1 MKKNY
6 FKSFLIMLML
16 MCSTLTALAV
26 DYALG
31 GFLNGQDVNNYDG
44 NWKFTKSGSNY
55 VLTKTFSKTDNYFWI
70 FDSNG
75 TKYGVDSYTDKNPS
89 TLKQGANEKVGAKGL
104 STSSATTI
112 TFDASTK
119 QISWSTSG
127 GGGTTTS
134 SLYIIGDAAQG
145 WNDASNIPIFVAMTA
160 GTSGEYYYDGLYA
173 DREFKFTSQNN
184 WSDASQT
191 IFNDASADN
200 TKSVGATVSK
210 VKNGNDTN
218 AKVSLEEGYVE
229 PIKFFVNT
237 STKKFWAVATKDV
250 TFDLTASKEDYDTA
264 SAPTDLTLTV
274 SSDEY
279 TTGDFI
285 WSSSTDGKNYTPIS
299 GVTGNTY
306 TLSGDNVPMITTY
319 FKVKRQKT
327 SSASEFLEDFI
338 VISVYQTCGLG
349 TKGKNLF
356 KITFDN
362 NDSLKT
368 LLGPGSRM
376 HYDAM
381 VKGYTYVK
389 APGKINDGQYAIVTE
404 PLYCGYGEGGKDECK
419 DESNVLKCIDDYIKN
434 KENERWYRGFR
445 DHTQKKGGA
454 NPPFG
459 GMLLI
464 NFGNI
469 NSANEESGIAFSKV
483 LSETETVD
491 FAKGSTLT
499 FSAFM
504 ASAAVKEKPNVTFKP
519 INTELNIQF
528 KATGATS
535 WTTVASLK
543 SEVDF
548 DDNWK
553 RFETSWKITDI
564 DGQFR
569 VVIKNNGSTGDGN
582 DLLIDDI
589 SLDLCTPA
597 FPLEFEIVK
606 DGTTTYVSE
615 IEIDSITQKDHFV
628 LRNDNWGSVGE
639 DPCVQLYKVTKD
651 NSGKDKYT
659 SYGSPLTKGT
669 DGYYGGMLSALE
681 AFNDGSDS
689 IELIAVASPNGTC
702 NDYKAEIES
711 GNITSHSFVVFSGST
726 IIYKKRQC
734 TTPIVALSSAEGIC
748 YSAEEMTLPTLSL
761 AFVPL
766 SSQAKYTL
774 KINGEAVLSEIP
786 FDNAKEKQE
795 IDLNTLEYDFNLLD
809 ADGNSLLEKDYKF
822 SFEIN
827 DVYTNE
833 GVVVVGCKVEP
844 TEEVALKITLC
855 ELPKSET
862 PIKKRPGEK
871 YSYNMCKTNVEND
884 TVPFN
889 FLIESANP
897 ADKSG
902 LVWLDYN
909 GNLISKDSL
918 YFFANVEGEDSLKV
932 YNLAPN
938 HEPSDTILVRY
949 RVMDKVISS
958 LTLTPESNEI
968 VIGGRDDKTLNVGI
982 QDGFVYNAVWKAN
995 GKEITVENKGKTQQ
1009 TIEKPYI
1016 DTEYEVVV
1024 TSQCFSDTLRAS
1036 STVIWPTVFT
1046 PYVKDGRNDAFVKD
1060 MNPNFKTQI
1069 FTRFGTKIYES
1080 DNGWDGSVEGSMNGN
1095 AEIAAPG
1102 VYYYVVELPDG
1113 NIKKGTIEVFK
1124 Y

>member
-1 MKKNY
+1 MKKIKTLISIFALLLVLLGASSSAFGAY
-6 FKSFLIMLML
+6 FMKHPW
-16 MCSTLTALAV
+16 
-26 DYALG
+26 G
-31 GFLNGQDVNNYDG
+31 GGNWEWKQLDG
-44 NWKFTKSGSNY
+44 NNQITAAYGENGVNVHTSADDNEAQWIQNPTLVGNPTKGTQCVFKY
-55 VLTKTFSKTDNYFWI
+55 DPASKT
-70 FDSNG
+70 
-75 TKYGVDSYTDKNPS
+75 V
-89 TLKQGANEKVGAKGL
+89 
-104 STSSATTI
+104 TI
-112 TFDASTK
+112 TAAGAPTPSV
-119 QISWSTSG
+119 SG
-127 GGGTTTS
+127 M
-134 SLYIIGDAAQG
+134 YVIGDAVKG
-145 WNDASNIPIFVAMTA
+145 WNDASKNPIFVAMTA

-200 TKSVGATVSK
+200 TKSVGATASK

-237 STKKFWAVATKDV
+237 STKKFWAVATKDI

-264 SAPTDLTLTV
+264 SLLDTLILKV
-274 SSDEY
+274 SVDAA
-279 TTGDFI
+279 TTGDFT
-285 WSSSTDGKNYTPIS
+285 WYSSTDGTNYTQIA
-299 GVTGNTY
+299 GVTGDTY
-306 TLSGDNVPMITTY
+306 TLTGDNVPLQTTY
-319 FKVKRQKT
+319 YKVKRQT
-327 SSASEFLEDFI
+327 TPGTTPEYLEDKI
-338 VISVYQTCGLG
+338 VITVYQTCGLG

-356 KITFDN
+356 KITFDD
-362 NDSLKT
+362 DSKLTT
-368 LLGPGSRM
+368 LLGAGSRM
-376 HYDAM
+376 KYDAM
-381 VKGYTYVK
+381 LSNYQYVE
-389 APGKINDGQYAIVTE
+389 APNKINDGQYAIVTE
-404 PLYCGYGEGGKDECK
+404 PLYCGYGVGGQEECGTDIACIEKRIKDDK
-419 DESNVLKCIDDYIKN
+419 YD
-434 KENERWYRGFR
+434 RWYRGFR

-454 NPPFG
+454 RGPFG

-469 NSANEESGIAFSKV
+469 NASDEESGVAFSRILKDY
-483 LSETETVD
+483 ETAN
-491 FAKGSTLT
+491 FSKGSTLS

-504 ASAAVKEKPNVTFKP
+504 ASAAVKEKPSVTFKP

-543 SEVDF
+543 SDVDF

-659 SYGSPLTKGT
+659 SYGSPLTKGA
-669 DGYYGGMLSALE
+669 DGYYGGTLSALE
-681 AFNDGSDS
+681 AFKDGSDS
-689 IELIAVASPNGTC
+689 IELIAVASSNGTC
-702 NDYKAEIES
+702 DDYKAEIES
-711 GNITSHSFVVFSGST
+711 GNITSHSMVVFSGST

-734 TTPIVALSSAEGIC
+734 TTPVVALSSTEEVC
-748 YSAEEMTLPTLSL
+748 YSEEGMTLPTISL
-761 AFVPL
+761 TFDPL
-766 SSQAKYTL
+766 SSQATYTL
-774 KINGEAVLSEIP
+774 KVNGEAVLSDIL
-786 FDNAKEKQE
+786 FDNAKDKQE

-833 GVVVVGCKVEP
+833 GVVVVGCKEDP

-918 YFFANVEGEDSLKV
+918 YFFANIEGEDSLKV

-1036 STVIWPTVFT
+1036 STVVWPTVFT
-1046 PYVKDGRNDAFVKD
+1046 PYVKDGRNDTFVKD

-1080 DNGWDGSVEGSMNGN
+1080 DNGWDGGVEGSMNGN

>member
-1 MKKNY
+1 MKKITN
-6 FKSFLIMLML
+6 LIRIFAMMVVLMGASSSAFGAYY
-16 MCSTLTALAV
+16 MKHPW
-26 DYALG
+26 G
-31 GFLNGQDVNNYDG
+31 GNGWEWKQLDG
-44 NWKFTKSGSNY
+44 NNKVTAAYGGGGVNVHTSANDNGAQWFGSPTLVGSPTK
-55 VLTKTFSKTDNYFWI
+55 
-70 FDSNG
+70 G
-75 TKYGVDSYTDKNPS
+75 TQCVFEYNPS
-89 TLKQGANEKVGAKGL
+89 SNTV
-104 STSSATTI
+104 TI
-112 TFDASTK
+112 TAV
-119 QISWSTSG
+119 

-134 SLYIIGDAAQG
+134 SLYIIGDAVKG
-145 WNDASNIPIFVAMTA
+145 WNDASKIPIFVAMTS
-160 GTSGEYYYDGLYA
+160 GTSGEYYYDGLFA

-200 TKSVGATVSK
+200 TKSVGATASK

-237 STKKFWAVATKDV
+237 STKKFWAVATKGV
-250 TFDLTASKEDYDTA
+250 NFDLTASKTDYDTA
-264 SAPTDLTLTV
+264 SAPEELTLKVTF
-274 SSDEY
+274 DET

-285 WSSSTDGKNYTPIS
+285 WYKSADGINYTEIA
-299 GVTGNTY
+299 GVTGDTY
-306 TLSGDNVPMITTY
+306 TLTGDDVPMFDTY
-319 FKVKRQKT
+319 FKVKREKADT
-327 SSASEFLEDFI
+327 TTPAPEYLEDT
-338 VISVYQTCGLG
+338 VKISVFQTCGEG
-349 TKGKNLF
+349 TKGSNLF
-356 KITFDN
+356 KITFD
-362 NDSLKT
+362 DDTKLKT

-376 HYDAM
+376 EFDAM
-381 VKGYTYVK
+381 VTGYDFVE
-389 APGKINDGQYAIVTE
+389 APYKINDGQYAIVTE
-404 PLYCGYGEGGKDECK
+404 PLYCGYGTGGKEECGT
-419 DESNVLKCIDDYIKN
+419 DLGCIDERIRNNPND
-434 KENERWYRGFR
+434 RWYRGFR
-445 DHTQKKGGA
+445 DHTQNKGGA

-469 NSANEESGIAFSKV
+469 SATNEESGVAFSRILTSDETKDF
-483 LSETETVD
+483 SEG
-491 FAKGSTLT
+491 ATLT
-499 FSAFM
+499 FSAYM
-504 ASAAVKEKPNVTFKP
+504 ASAAVKEKPNVIFKP
-519 INTELNIQF
+519 INAELKIQF
-528 KATGATS
+528 KAEGASATDP
-535 WTTVASLK
+535 WETVASLE
-543 SEVDF
+543 SQVEF

-553 RFETSWKITDI
+553 RFETSLNLTDTN
-564 DGQFR
+564 GEFR
-569 VVIKNNGSTGDGN
+569 VVIKNNGSTGSGN

-597 FPLEFEIVK
+597 FPLEFELVK
-606 DGTTTYVSE
+606 DGATTYVSE

-628 LRNDNWGSVGE
+628 LRNDNWGSLGE
-639 DPCVQLYKVTKD
+639 DPCVQMYKVTKD
-651 NSGKDKYT
+651 AAGNAKYT
-659 SYGSPLTKGT
+659 SFGAPLTKGSN
-669 DGYYGGMLSALE
+669 GYYGGTLSALE
-681 AFNDGSDS
+681 AFKDGSDS
-689 IELIAVASPNGTC
+689 IELIAVASANGTC
-702 NDYKAEIES
+702 DDYKAEIES
-711 GNITSHSFVVFSGST
+711 GNITSHSMVVFSGST

-734 TTPIVALSSAEGIC
+734 TTPVVALSSTEEVC
-748 YSAEEMTLPTLSL
+748 YSEEGMTLPTISL
-761 AFVPL
+761 TFDPL
-766 SSQAKYTL
+766 SSQATYTL
-774 KINGEAVLSEIP
+774 KVNGEAVLSDIP
-786 FDNAKEKQE
+786 FDNAKDKQE

-918 YFFANVEGEDSLKV
+918 YFFANIEGEDSLKV

-1009 TIEKPYI
+1009 TIKKPYI

-1036 STVIWPTVFT
+1036 STVVWPTVFT
-1046 PYVKDGRNDAFVKD
+1046 PHVKDGRNDTFVKD
-1060 MNPNFKTQI
+1060 MDPNFYTKI
-1069 FTRFGTKIYES
+1069 FTRYGTKIYES
-1080 DNGWDGSVEGSMNGN
+1080 PNGWDGSVGGSMNGSGDV
-1095 AEIAAPG
+1095 AVPG
-1102 VYYYVVELPDG
+1102 VYYYVVDLPDG
-1113 NIKKGTIEVFK
+1113 NVKKGTIEVFK

>member
-1 MKKNY
+1 MKKIKNPMRA
-6 FKSFLIMLML
+6 FLLVL
-16 MCSTLTALAV
+16 MCAGVNSVAFAAEAGLWENDV
-26 DYALG
+26 VVVKIGNNEIKFGKDYKTHSLG
-31 GFLNGQDVNNYDG
+31 VVNSVPVI
-44 NWKFTKSGSNY
+44 T
-55 VLTKTFSKTDNYFWI
+55 
-70 FDSNG
+70 
-75 TKYGVDSYTDKNPS
+75 YGEVR
-89 TLKQGANEKVGAKGL
+89 A
-104 STSSATTI
+104 
-112 TFDASTK
+112 
-119 QISWSTSG
+119 W
-127 GGGTTTS
+127 
-134 SLYIIGDAAQG
+134 
-145 WNDASNIPIFVAMTA
+145 
-160 GTSGEYYYDGLYA
+160 
-173 DREFKFTSQNN
+173 
-184 WSDASQT
+184 
-191 IFNDASADN
+191 
-200 TKSVGATVSK
+200 
-210 VKNGNDTN
+210 KNGNGNLCWNDVKLNIDGKDYSRNGDPYVDGSNHYFKFNPNVELPKETGNHSIKIKGQAKGDKDGTQGCDDTWTTPEFT
-218 AKVSLEEGYVE
+218 LTYTMPEIIE
-229 PIKFFVNT
+229 
-237 STKKFWAVATKDV
+237 
-250 TFDLTASKEDYDTA
+250 FDLTASKEDYDTA
-264 SAPTDLTLTV
+264 SLPETLTLKV
-274 SSDEY
+274 SVDAA
-279 TTGDFI
+279 TTGDFT
-285 WSSSTDGKNYTPIS
+285 WYSSTDGTNYTQIA
-299 GVTGNTY
+299 GVTGDTY
-306 TLSGDNVPMITTY
+306 TLTGDNVPLQTTY
-319 FKVKRQKT
+319 YKVKRKKT
-327 SSASEFLEDFI
+327 SSTTESLEDKI
-338 VISVYQTCGLG
+338 VITVYQTCGLG

-381 VKGYTYVK
+381 LSNYTYEK
-389 APGKINDGQYAIVTE
+389 APNKIDDGEYAIVTE
-404 PLYCGYGEGGKDECK
+404 PLYCGYGVGGQEECK
-419 DESNVLKCIDDYIKN
+419 NNDNGVIDLACIDEKIKN
-434 KENERWYRGFR
+434 NPNDRWFRSFR

-454 NPPFG
+454 TPPFG

-464 NFGNI
+464 NFTAPGD
-469 NSANEESGIAFSKV
+469 AFSRV
-483 LSETETVD
+483 LTDDETKD
-491 FAKGSTLT
+491 FSKGSTLS

-504 ASAAVKEKPNVTFKP
+504 ASAAVNEKYDNEGKLLNFQP
-519 INTELNIQF
+519 INTELKIQF
-528 KATGATS
+528 KKTN
-535 WTTVASLK
+535 TTKWEDVANIK
-543 SEVDF
+543 SQVDF

-553 RFETSWKITDI
+553 RFETSLKITDI

-569 VVIKNNGSTGDGN
+569 VVIKNNGSDGVGN

-615 IEIDSITQKDHFV
+615 IEVDSITQRDHFV
-628 LRNDNWGSVGE
+628 LRNDNWGSLGE
-639 DPCVQLYKVTKD
+639 DPCVQMYKVTKD
-651 NSGKDKYT
+651 AAGNDKYT
-659 SYGSPLTKGT
+659 SFGAPLTKGA

-689 IELIAVASPNGTC
+689 IELIAVASANGTC
-702 NDYKAEIES
+702 DDYKAEIES
-711 GNITSHSFVVFSGST
+711 GNITSHSLVVFSGST
-726 IIYKKRQC
+726 IIYKKREC
-734 TTPIVALSSAEGIC
+734 VAPVAALSSTEEVC
-748 YSAEEMTLPTLSL
+748 YSEEGMTLPTISL
-761 AFVPL
+761 TFDPL
-766 SSQAKYTL
+766 SSQATYTL
-774 KINGEAVLSEIP
+774 KVNGEAVLSNKA
-786 FDNAKEKQE
+786 FDNTIATQVV
-795 IDLNTLEYDFNLLD
+795 DLNSLEYNFNVLD
-809 ADGNSLLEKDYKF
+809 PAGNSVLEKDYIF

-827 DVYTNE
+827 DIYTKDGVNVTGCSVDPSNE
-833 GVVVVGCKVEP
+833 V
-844 TEEVALKITLC
+844 TLKIKVC
-855 ELPKSET
+855 VLPKSET

-871 YSYNMCKTNVEND
+871 YSYNMCKTYVEND

-889 FLIESANP
+889 FLIEKANP
-897 ADKSG
+897 EDKSG
-902 LVWLDYN
+902 LVWLDYA

-932 YNLAPN
+932 YNIAPN

-995 GKEITVENKGKTQQ
+995 GKEIAVENKGKTQQ

-1095 AEIAAPG
+1095 AEVAAPG

>member
-1 MKKNY
+1 MKKI
-6 FKSFLIMLML
+6 KTLI
-16 MCSTLTALAV
+16 SIFALLLV
-26 DYALG
+26 LLG
-31 GFLNGQDVNNYDG
+31 ASSSAFGAYYMKHPWGGGNWEWKQLDG
-44 NWKFTKSGSNY
+44 NNKVTAAYGGGGVNVHTSANDNGAQWFESPTLVGSPTK
-55 VLTKTFSKTDNYFWI
+55 
-70 FDSNG
+70 G
-75 TKYGVDSYTDKNPS
+75 TQCVFEYNPS
-89 TLKQGANEKVGAKGL
+89 SNTV
-104 STSSATTI
+104 TI
-112 TFDASTK
+112 TAV
-119 QISWSTSG
+119 

-134 SLYIIGDAAQG
+134 SLYIIGDAVKG
-145 WNDASNIPIFVAMTA
+145 WNDASKNPIFVAMTA

-200 TKSVGATVSK
+200 TKSVGATASK

-264 SAPTDLTLTV
+264 SLPDTLILKV
-274 SSDEY
+274 SVDAA
-279 TTGDFI
+279 TTGDFT
-285 WSSSTDGKNYTPIS
+285 WYSSTDGTNYTQIA
-299 GVTGNTY
+299 GETGDTY
-306 TLSGDNVPMITTY
+306 TLTADNVPLQTTY
-319 FKVKRQKT
+319 YKVKRQT
-327 SSASEFLEDFI
+327 TPGTTPEYLEDKI
-338 VISVYQTCGLG
+338 VITVYQTCGLG
-349 TKGKNLF
+349 TKGTNLF

-368 LLGPGSRM
+368 LIGEGSRM

-381 VKGYTYVK
+381 LSNYTYEK
-389 APGKINDGQYAIVTE
+389 APHKIDDGEYAIVTE
-404 PLYCGYGEGGKDECK
+404 PLYCGYGVGGQEECGT
-419 DESNVLKCIDDYIKN
+419 DIACIEKRIKN
-434 KENERWYRGFR
+434 DKNDRWYRGFR

-454 NPPFG
+454 RGPFG

-464 NFGNI
+464 NFTAPG
-469 NSANEESGIAFSKV
+469 EAFSKI
-483 LSETETVD
+483 LSTEETAS
-491 FAKGSTLT
+491 FSKGSTLS

-504 ASAAVKEKPNVTFKP
+504 ASAAVKSKPNVTFAP
-519 INTELNIQF
+519 IKTELKIQF
-528 KATGATS
+528 MKTN
-535 WTTVASLK
+535 TTNWEDVASLK
-543 SEVDF
+543 SDVDF

-553 RFETSWKITDI
+553 RFETSCKLTEI

-569 VVIKNNGSTGDGN
+569 VVIINSGSTGSGN

-615 IEIDSITQKDHFV
+615 IEVDSISQKNNFV

-639 DPCVQLYKVTKD
+639 DPCVQMYKVTKD
-651 NSGKDKYT
+651 AAGNAKYT
-659 SYGSPLTKGT
+659 SFGAPLTKGSN
-669 DGYYGGMLSALE
+669 GYYGGTLSALE
-681 AFNDGSDS
+681 AFKDGSDS
-689 IELIAVASPNGTC
+689 IELIAVASSNGTC
-702 NDYKAEIES
+702 DDYKAEIES
-711 GNITSHSFVVFSGST
+711 GNITSHSMVIFSGST

-734 TTPIVALSSAEGIC
+734 TTPVVALSSTEEVC
-748 YSAEEMTLPTLSL
+748 YSEEGMTLPTISL
-761 AFVPL
+761 TFDPL
-766 SSQAKYTL
+766 SSQATYTL
-774 KINGEAVLSEIP
+774 KVNGEAVLSDIL
-786 FDNAKEKQE
+786 FDNAKDKQE

-809 ADGNSLLEKDYKF
+809 VDGNSLLEKDYKF

-833 GVVVVGCKVEP
+833 GVVVVGCKEDP

-1036 STVIWPTVFT
+1036 STVVWPTVFT
-1046 PYVKDGRNDAFVKD
+1046 PHLVDGRNDTFVKD
-1060 MNPNFKTQI
+1060 MDPNFKTKI

-1080 DNGWDGSVEGSMNGN
+1080 DNGWDGSVEGALNGGSGKK
-1095 AEIAAPG
+1095 AVPG

-1113 NIKKGTIEVFK
+1113 NVKKGTIEVFK